1 MQTTPIQFKDLSCNL
16 CEIGNTTTCDLA
28 NISDFSLILPSD
40 VTFDEA
46 ICSYGAVV
54 SCSGHMININNF
66 VKLATMV
73 HMVRILSIAKN
84 NNKLIQVYNREQ

>member
-54 SCSGHMININNF
+54 SCSGHMINIGSF
-66 VKLATMV
+66 VKLATTI
-73 HMVRILSIAKN
+73 HMVRILSTSIAKN
-84 NNKLIQVYNREQ
+84 NNKLIQVAI